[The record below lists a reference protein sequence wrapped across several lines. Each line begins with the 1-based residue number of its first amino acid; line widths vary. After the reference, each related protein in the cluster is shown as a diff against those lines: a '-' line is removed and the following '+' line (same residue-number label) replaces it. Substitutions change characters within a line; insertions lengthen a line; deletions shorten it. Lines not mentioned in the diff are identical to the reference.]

1 MDSKGNPELAEILRI
16 LKNPSEAVIEQS
28 TIASLTGPALDN
40 SIIPAT
46 QSSAQVGKAPT
57 ITDPRRRPAAPSV
70 DPSRITT
77 WPVAQKYVIDNIY
90 SHQTL
95 ASKIKQLIQNQHS
108 QERQWWAEREALV
121 SKHQG
126 RVEKEKQIAAL
137 LQSMGG
143 IAAPTKASNSGEEE
157 AELRRCDLKIHKAM
171 TKLATD
177 IDRELRSIGV
187 PFYAIKHELVILE
200 EGHTDRALSGRL
212 DKGELRELQK
222 RMLQLLEELFKE

>member
-16 LKNPSEAVIEQS
+16 LKNPSEAVIERS
-28 TIASLTGPALDN
+28 TTASLTEPALG
-40 SIIPAT
+40 SSTVPTI
-46 QSSAQVGKAPT
+46 QSSIQVGKPPAT
-57 ITDPRRRPAAPSV
+57 TDPRRRPARSSV

-77 WPVAQKYVIDNIY
+77 WPAAQKYVIENIY
-90 SHQTL
+90 SHQAL
-95 ASKIKQLIQNQHS
+95 ASKIKQLIKNQHS

-121 SKHQG
+121 SKHRG
-126 RVEKEKQIAAL
+126 RVEKEKQIAAM

-143 IAAPTKASNSGEEE
+143 IATSTKAPNSSEEE

-177 IDRELRSIGV
+177 IDRELRSMGV

-200 EGHTDRALSGRL
+200 EGNTG
-212 DKGELRELQK
+212 
-222 RMLQLLEELFKE
+222 

>member
-1 MDSKGNPELAEILRI
+1 MDPGHNPELANILRI

-28 TIASLTGPALDN
+28 TTASLTGPTLGN
-40 SIIPAT
+40 STIPAT
-46 QSSAQVGKAPT
+46 QLSAQVGKSPAT
-57 ITDPRRRPAAPSV
+57 TDPRRRPTTPTV

-77 WPVAQKYVIDNIY
+77 WPAAQKYVIDNIY

-95 ASKIKQLIQNQHS
+95 ASKIKQLIKNQHS

-126 RVEKEKQIAAL
+126 RVEKEKQIAVM

-143 IAAPTKASNSGEEE
+143 IAASTKAPNSGEEE

-177 IDRELRSIGV
+177 IDRELRSMGV
-187 PFYAIKHELVILE
+187 PFYAIKHELVILG
-200 EGHTDRALSGRL
+200 EGNTDGALPGRL